1 MLFMTCR
8 DTGNVTDAAFA
19 HQEMFGR
26 FVNPR
31 RQSVGLTNWQA
42 WVGDNGAF
50 TGFDKDVFMGCVRK
64 LLPYQSTC
72 KCLTVPDVPFQWLP
86 TLDMFRDWS
95 PSIRRMGFPV
105 GLAVQDG
112 ATVSNIPWPEIDA
125 VFVGG
130 STQWKRQQ
138 PRIAGGIIE
147 RPTVVKEIVNEAKS
161 RGLWVHV
168 GRSANAPKQLWYA
181 YDLGADSVDGTRE
194 TYAPDR
200 EFRWIAQTMWEIHQH
215 KAGLPAEKQ
224 MRLFA

>member
-8 DTGNVTDAAFA
+8 DTGPVTDACFA
-19 HQEMFGR
+19 HQELFGR

-31 RQSVGLTNWQA
+31 RQSVGLLNWQA

-50 TGFDKDVFMGCVRK
+50 TGFNKDIFMGCVRK
-64 LLPYQSTC
+64 LLPYAATC
-72 KCLTVPDVPFQWLP
+72 KCLTVPDVPFFWEP
-86 TLDMFRDWS
+86 TLEKFYDWS

-112 ATVSNIPWPEIDA
+112 ATVANIPWALIDA
-125 VFVGG
+125 IFVGG
-130 STQWKRQQ
+130 STEWKRQQ
-138 PRIAGGIIE
+138 KQLTAKHPNEVRRI
-147 RPTVVKEIVNEAKS
+147 VDEAKA

-194 TYAPDR
+194 TKAPDR
-200 EFRWIAQTMWEIHQH
+200 EFKTWIAPTMWSIHQL
-215 KAGLPAEKQ
+215 KEKGLLYA
-224 MRLFA
+224 